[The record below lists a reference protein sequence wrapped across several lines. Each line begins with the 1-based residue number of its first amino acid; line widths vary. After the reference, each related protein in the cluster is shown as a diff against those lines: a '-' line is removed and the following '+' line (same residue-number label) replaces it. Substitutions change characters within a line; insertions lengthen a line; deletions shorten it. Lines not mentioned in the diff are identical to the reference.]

1 MTAVSIPFL
10 QDPLF
15 SITSEDSEHVY
26 LSKSFMLLGGMAM
39 LVIKAFG
46 PLLSCA
52 IPYLSDE
59 ANFYGPACFGPLRV
73 KYGIQNKFNLD
84 NLWVQMA

>member
-26 LSKSFMLLGGMAM
+26 LSKPFMLLGGMAM

-46 PLLSCA
+46 PLLLVQYHIYRMRQTSTA
-52 IPYLSDE
+52 P
-59 ANFYGPACFGPLRV
+59 PASGR
-73 KYGIQNKFNLD
+73 
-84 NLWVQMA
+84 